1 MRLAQVLT
9 VSILTL
15 AMTAEVAAER
25 RPGLGGKYA
34 ARNMTAAQGSLTIL
48 AGPTSTQA
56 LGYNFKAAAG
66 PGFNYN
72 IISIDSP
79 EIPGVT
85 IEGDTDRSIAFGT
98 IGAAY
103 GITPELEAGVL
114 LPLLLVKPENSNQDL
129 VSAIPVFLTYAMD
142 LGNFDAGVRLTA
154 DIPIADGTDFG
165 LTVGVP
171 FLFRF
176 GGNSRLDAGIFVP
189 LVFGDETGKSLSVPL
204 RFSQSI
210 TPKIFAGIETGLL
223 LPEFETEGG
232 VIPVYAHAGYTLL
245 AGGNV
250 VDLALQVGL
259 PSAVTLGEDDPLNPS
274 GADVIAISVGTNVQ
288 MKF

>member
-15 AMTAEVAAER
+15 AMTADASAER
-25 RPGLGGKYA
+25 REGLGGKYA

-56 LGYNFKAAAG
+56 LGVNSAFGATG

-72 IISIDSP
+72 LISYEFEEMGFSGEVDAS
-79 EIPGVT
+79 T
-85 IEGDTDRSIAFGT
+85 AFGT

-103 GITPELEAGVL
+103 GITPELEAGVM
-114 LPLLLVKPENSNQDL
+114 LPLLLVQPEGGNADL
-129 VSAIPVFLTYAMD
+129 LSSIPVFVTYAMD
-142 LGNFDAGVRLTA
+142 LGNFDAGIRLTA
-154 DIPIADGTDFG
+154 NIPIAENLDFG
-165 LTVGVP
+165 LNVGVP

-176 GGNSRLDAGIFVP
+176 GGNSRLDTGIFVP
-189 LVFGDETGKSLSVPL
+189 LEFGDETGKALNIPVRFTQSV
-204 RFSQSI
+204 
-210 TPKIFAGIETGLL
+210 TPKIFAGIETGLF

-232 VIPVYAHAGYTLL
+232 AIPVYAHAGYTLL

-259 PSAVTLGEDDPLNPS
+259 PYAVTLGEDNPLDPS
-274 GADVIAISVGTNVQ
+274 GADAIAISVGTNVQ